1 MTTIVLD
8 DFPLWST
15 YLLGLVVLC
24 GFLFALAML
33 IRSLSVD
40 EGDSRRSE
48 FARGRR
54 RQLWFFVIAGALAV
68 WFLASSMYLQF
79 HAVRLGFHELQ
90 LIFFRPR
97 PPVNLDT
104 QDMVDIKLIR
114 AYRTCGHLEVARRQE
129 LFRSVNFRKCQAAEE
144 IMKTL
149 SPRASRSSSG

>member
-1 MTTIVLD
+1 MKLIVLD

-15 YLLGLVVLC
+15 YLLTLVVLC
-24 GFLFALAML
+24 GFVFALTML
-33 IRSLSVD
+33 LRSLSTD
-40 EGDSRRSE
+40 RPDSGRSQ
-48 FARGRR
+48 FLQGR

-79 HAVRLGFHELQ
+79 HAVRLGSHELQ
-90 LIFFRPR
+90 LIYLWPR

-104 QDMVDIKLIR
+104 REAVDIKLVR

-144 IMKTL
+144 IMKTV
-149 SPRASRSSSG
+149 SPGASRSS

>member
-90 LIFFRPR
+90 LIFFWPR

-104 QDMVDIKLIR
+104 QDMVDISLFARIALAVIWKLRGGKSCSAASISEN
-114 AYRTCGHLEVARRQE
+114 AKL
-129 LFRSVNFRKCQAAEE
+129 RK
-144 IMKTL
+144 KL
-149 SPRASRSSSG
+149 

>member
-1 MTTIVLD
+1 MKLIVLD

-15 YLLGLVVLC
+15 YLLATVVLC

-33 IRSLSVD
+33 LRSLSS
-40 EGDSRRSE
+40 GTADSRRSQ
-48 FARGRR
+48 FPRARR
-54 RQLWFFVIAGALAV
+54 RHLWFFVIAGALAV

-79 HAVRLGFHELQ
+79 HAVGLGSHEVQ
-90 LIFFRPR
+90 LIFFWPR

-104 QDMVDIKLIR
+104 QDVVDIKLVR

-144 IMKTL
+144 IMKTV
-149 SPRASRSSSG
+149 SPGASRSS